1 MVKASDPWQSGDSS
15 TRGGS
20 FLYRPPCWRVPQPR
34 VDSLPVVVIDI
45 FPEDSTEVI
54 LVDHDHVIQQLA
66 SHGSDPALR
75 DPVLPGASVCG
86 PLRLASEVPDRPD
99 DAFREDRVVV
109 VDQVTERVLVRER
122 LA

>member
-1 MVKASDPWQSGDSS
+1 MVKASDPWQSDDSS
-15 TRGGS
+15 TRGWS

-66 SHGSDPALR
+66 SHGSDP
-75 DPVLPGASVCG
+75 VVCQNSAEQNARG
-86 PLRLASEVPDRPD
+86 SKGLADTR
-99 DAFREDRVVV
+99 RK
-109 VDQVTERVLVRER
+109 
-122 LA
+122 